1 MSALRLVSRVAAIGL
16 VAVAACVRDA
26 RFPSEPAMRRTPQ
39 FAAVASSRVVTALAP
54 TGRHIV
60 SFNGQ
65 VRSDFAQQVAA
76 LGGKVL
82 WVSTGSGLAAV
93 SGLRGNAPALLGGKR
108 GIQAVDVDQGIP
120 LDVPRIAA
128 ETAADGG
135 GVASNA
141 NPAAAVRYTRQ
152 WNMRAV
158 QADVAWAHGVLG
170 SSSVSIFMLDS
181 GIDPHHADTE
191 GRVDA
196 TRSVDLLGTFETQ
209 LDDGTTVP
217 FTEADTVQKYF
228 PGHEVYTDLFFH
240 GTHTGATV
248 SSNAVR
254 AAGVTSGTM
263 LVAVKVCGYINE
275 CPFTSILFGVIYA
288 ANSGADVVNLSLG
301 GAFTKAGN
309 GRFVGLLNKVFNF
322 ARSRGVTVVVSAGN
336 GAADLD
342 HDGNTYWSFCN
353 TPSVICVAAT
363 GPTSDANATNPNPNL
378 ARAGPFTDV
387 DAPAYLAD
395 PVQELHDATTDILRR
410 TLSGDELERITSWW
424 DELRADE
431 RFRMF
436 EPRLRHGDLWYE
448 NLLVADGRLVGVIDW
463 GTAEYGDPAEDFD
476 ALRHISDEFA
486 DAVLASYPHADPDLR
501 YRIERHW
508 QVRELWGVFLAR
520 ELGDEDELADAVRKL
535 RAGPVLG
542 AE

>member
-1 MSALRLVSRVAAIGL
+1 MFSVPLHAARCPMSALRLVSRVAAIGL

-39 FAAVASSRVVTALAP
+39 FAAVASSRVATAPAP

-65 VRSDFAQQVAA
+65 VPSDFARQVAA

-120 LDVPRIAA
+120 LDVPRMAV

-141 NPAAAVRYTRQ
+141 NPAAAVRHARQ

-158 QADVAWAHGVLG
+158 QADVAWAHGFLG

-196 TRSVDLLGTFETQ
+196 TRSVDLLGTFDTQ

-254 AAGVTSGTM
+254 AAGITSGTT
-263 LVAVKVCGYINE
+263 LVAVKVCGYIND
-275 CPFTSILFGVIYA
+275 CPFSSILNGVIYA
-288 ANSGADVVNLSLG
+288 ADGGADVVNLSLG
-301 GAFTKAGN
+301 GGFPKAGN
-309 GRFVGLLNKVFNF
+309 GRFVGLVQKGFNF
-322 ARSRGVTVVVSAGN
+322 ARGKCVTIVVSAGN
-336 GAADLD
+336 EAANLNRN
-342 HDGNTYWSFCN
+342 GNVYETFCD
-353 TPSVICVAAT
+353 TPGVISVSAT
-363 GPTSDANATNPNPNL
+363 GPAANATGFTT
-378 ARAGPFTDV
+378 ATGPWTNI
-387 DAPAYLAD
+387 DAPAFYSNFGSAIDLAA
-395 PVQELHDATTDILRR
+395 PGGNESAGAPLPPPA
-410 TLSGDELERITSWW
+410 
-424 DELRADE
+424 
-431 RFRMF
+431 FRGAF
-436 EPRLRHGDLWYE
+436 VWAGCSQTIYPPLAPRLGLRVCATSPRVIIGAEGTSMAAPHVTGTAA
-448 NLLVADGRLVGVIDW
+448 LLVSTLGRN
-463 GTAEYGDPAEDFD
+463 PARIK
-476 ALRHISDEFA
+476 A
-486 DAVLASYPHADPDLR
+486 
-501 YRIERHW
+501 RIEQTADHIDKGGQSLFYGHGR
-508 QVRELWGVFLAR
+508 VNVAR
-520 ELGDEDELADAVRKL
+520 AV
-535 RAGPVLG
+535 G
-542 AE
+542 AIP